1 MRIHKNMSE
10 KSHPIKHAT
19 LVFCNQTLGTSLGL
33 STDLYALLHFF
44 AKQTGNGFSYDN
56 VSVVGNTITTS
67 GKLRV
72 SFEKTIQDVEETDL
86 VMLPAFWGDPSQILK
101 ENEDLI
107 PWLIQQ
113 HKRGA
118 LLIAH
123 STSAFFL
130 AKTGLLDNRSATT
143 HWHYFD
149 QFEKMFPSVQLCRQR
164 FITASDRLY
173 CSSGLSSAM
182 DLGVY
187 LVEQLWGAD
196 IANQLNQNFLIDL
209 KRNYKPEFINVEGH
223 KFHDD
228 ELILSIQA
236 WLELNYTK
244 NTDLEKIAHRFN
256 TSVSSLKRR
265 FKIATGETPNKYIQ
279 NLRIE
284 RAKELLK
291 FSDLS
296 ISHVAYEVGYEDV
309 SYFGSLFKRLVGNT
323 PNLYRKSFRG
333 G

>member
-1 MRIHKNMSE
+1 MTKE
-10 KSHPIKHAT
+10 LPPIKHAT
-19 LVFCNQTLGTSLGL
+19 LVFCDQTLGTSLGL

-44 AKQTGNGFSYDN
+44 AKKTDKEFCYDN
-56 VSVVGNTITTS
+56 VAVTGNSITTS
-67 GKLRV
+67 GRLSV
-72 SFEKTIQDVEETDL
+72 SFEKSIEDIDKTDL
-86 VMLPAFWGDPSQILK
+86 VMLPAFWGDPLQVLK
-101 ENEDLI
+101 ENEALI

-113 HKRGA
+113 YQHGA
-118 LLIAH
+118 LLVAH

-130 AKTGLLDNRSATT
+130 AQTGLLNNRSATT
-143 HWHYFD
+143 HWHYFE
-149 QFEKMFPSVQLCRQR
+149 QFEKMFPAVQLCRQR

-187 LVEQLWGAD
+187 LVEQLWGVD
-196 IANQLNQNFLIDL
+196 IANQINQNFLIDL

-228 ELILSIQA
+228 ELILSIQS
-236 WLELNYTK
+236 WLELNYSK
-244 NTDLEKIAHRFN
+244 NTGLDEISLRFN

-265 FKIATGETPNKYIQ
+265 FKQATGETPNKYIQ

-291 FSDLS
+291 FDDLS
-296 ISHVAYEVGYEDV
+296 INLIAYEVGYEDV
-309 SYFGSLFKRLVGNT
+309 SYFGSLFKRLVGST

-333 G
+333 E

>member
-1 MRIHKNMSE
+1 MTKEIAS
-10 KSHPIKHAT
+10 IKHAT
-19 LVFCNQTLGTSLGL
+19 LVFCDQTLGTSLGL

-44 AKQTGNGFSYDN
+44 AKQTDKAFSYDN
-56 VSVVGNTITTS
+56 VAVTGNTITTS
-67 GKLRV
+67 GKLTV
-72 SFEKTIQDVEETDL
+72 SFEKSIEDIDETDL
-86 VMLPAFWGDPSQILK
+86 VMLPAFWGDPLQVLR
-101 ENEDLI
+101 ENETLM
-107 PWLIQQ
+107 PWLIRQHQQ
-113 HKRGA
+113 GA
-118 LLIAH
+118 LLVAH

-130 AKTGLLDNRSATT
+130 AKTGLLNNRSATT
-143 HWHYFD
+143 HRHYFD
-149 QFEKMFPSVQLCRQR
+149 QFEKMFPTVQLCRQR

-173 CSSGLSSAM
+173 CSSGISSAM

-196 IANQLNQNFLIDL
+196 IANQINQNFLIDL

-228 ELILSIQA
+228 ELILSIQS

-244 NTDLEKIAHRFN
+244 NTDLNEISRRFN

-265 FKIATGETPNKYIQ
+265 FKQATGETPNKYIQ

-291 FSDLS
+291 FGELS
-296 ISHVAYEVGYEDV
+296 INLIAYEVGYEDV

-323 PNLYRKSFRG
+323 PNAYRKDFRG
-333 G
+333 E

>member
-1 MRIHKNMSE
+1 MLE
-10 KSHPIKHAT
+10 KKHQIKHAT
-19 LVFCNQTLGTSLGL
+19 LVFCNKTLGTSLGL

-44 AKQTGNGFSYDN
+44 AKQTGKGFSYDN
-56 VSVVGNTITTS
+56 VAVTDHSITTT
-67 GKLRV
+67 GGV
-72 SFEKTIQDVEETDL
+72 SVNFDKTIQDIDATDL
-86 VMLPAFWGDPSQILK
+86 VMLPAFWGDPSKILA
-101 ENEDLI
+101 ENKILI

-113 HKRGA
+113 YNQGA

-130 AKTGLLDNRSATT
+130 AQTGLLDNRSAAT

-149 QFEKMFPSVQLCRQR
+149 QFEEMFPKVQLCRQR

-187 LVEQLWGAD
+187 LVEQFWGAD

-209 KRNYKPEFINVEGH
+209 KRNYKPEFINIEGH

-228 ELILSIQA
+228 VLILSIQT

-244 NTDLEKIAHRFN
+244 NTDLEGISRRFN

-265 FKIATGETPNKYIQ
+265 FKQATGETPNKYIQ

-296 ISHVAYEVGYEDV
+296 ISLVAYEVGYEDV
-309 SYFGSLFKRLVGNT
+309 SYFGSLFKRLAGNT

-333 G
+333 E